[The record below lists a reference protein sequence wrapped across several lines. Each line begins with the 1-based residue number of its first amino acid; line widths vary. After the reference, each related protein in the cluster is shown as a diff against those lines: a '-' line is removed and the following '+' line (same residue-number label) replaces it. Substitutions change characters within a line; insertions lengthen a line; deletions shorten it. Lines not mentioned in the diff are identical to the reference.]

1 MTLTI
6 NEQFN
11 AACFTVGPT
20 EKDGIAIHW
29 WGTPVGQTI
38 DSVRTTFVSG
48 ARQTSAHFGATD
60 GIVDCYVNPDDVAW
74 ANGNWEA
81 NLSKISIECDP
92 RQSDGD
98 YYAVAWTVAYIRSIY
113 GDLPLHRH
121 SEFYNTQCCGTYD
134 LERIDALAR
143 EIAAH
148 PDTDFSN
155 TPTPG
160 NPVAVA
166 PAVPASESKSI
177 EQLANEVIAGAYG
190 SGDARRLALGAQYDE
205 VQARVN
211 EILTG
216 QSNPPVDINGLAD
229 QVLAGAFGNGDQR
242 RTALGANY
250 EAVQAEIN
258 RRAGVGVAAEPA
270 PAPVQGP
277 SIDELVQRTLA
288 GEFGNGDDRVRNL
301 GANYQAVQDRING
314 GSVDINDL
322 VNRTLAG
329 EFGNGDD
336 RIANLGA
343 NYQAVQDEINRRY
356 S

>member
-11 AACFTVGPT
+11 AACFTAGPT

-29 WGTPVGQTI
+29 WGTPVGQSI
-38 DSVRTTFVSG
+38 QSVRDTFGSG
-48 ARQTSAHFGATD
+48 ERQASAHFGATD

-81 NLSKISIECDP
+81 NLTKISIECDP

-98 YYAVAWTVAYIRSIY
+98 YYAAAWTIAYIRSIY
-113 GDLPLHRH
+113 GDLPLFRH
-121 SEFYNTQCCGTYD
+121 SDFYNTQCCGTYD
-134 LERIDALAR
+134 LGRLDRLAR
-143 EIAAH
+143 QIAID
-148 PDTDFSN
+148 PST

-160 NPVAVA
+160 TPVSPV
-166 PAVPASESKSI
+166 PAVPAAQSKSI
-177 EQLANEVIAGAYG
+177 AQLATEVLQGAYG
-190 SGDARRLALGAQYDE
+190 TGDARRLALGSSYDA
-205 VQARVN
+205 VQAKVN

-216 QSNPPVDINGLAD
+216 QSNPQVNIASLAD
-229 QVLAGAFGNGDQR
+229 GVMRGEYGSGDQR

-250 EAVQAEIN
+250 QSVQDEVN
-258 RRAGVGVAAEPA
+258 RRLGSGVAAAPA
-270 PAPVQGP
+270 PAPEAP
-277 SIDELVQRTLA
+277 SIDDLVRRTLN
-288 GEFGNGDDRVRNL
+288 GEFGNGEDRIRNL
-301 GANYQAVQDRING
+301 GGNYQAVQDRING
-314 GSVDINDL
+314 SSGGMNIDDL

-336 RIANLGA
+336 RINALGG
-343 NYQAVQDEINRRY
+343 NYDAVQAEINRRY